1 MFRIGTGIFF
11 NKIHSNTIEY
21 LNTLLDFSIRNIK
34 NYTEVAPD
42 CCTKKGYQS
51 MNVLTYLSDSIKK
64 DLTKEYFDIKD
75 LFHLHLIH
83 YHSNGNQIKHNH
95 RNSEKYSFIV
105 YLNDADG
112 DTVLYL
118 KNKKEYKIT
127 PKKGKI
133 VYFPG
138 YLDHEGLLSTKNK
151 RIAVG
156 ALQPQTFI
164 DQFTGEKFSLNYP

>member
-1 MFRIGTGIFF
+1 MGTGIFSD
-11 NKIHSNTIEY
+11 KIHLETIDY
-21 LNTLLDFSIRNIK
+21 LNNLLSFSMK
-34 NYTEVAPD
+34 NLPAYNLKNPT
-42 CCTKKGYQS
+42 CTKNGYQTD
-51 MNVLTYLSDSIKK
+51 NIIIYLNDSYKK
-64 DLTKEYFDIKD
+64 EILKKHFDIKD

-112 DTVLYL
+112 DTVFYL
-118 KNKKEYKIT
+118 KNNKEYRIT

-156 ALQPQTFI
+156 ALQPQ
-164 DQFTGEKFSLNYP
+164 